1 MSTHKHM
8 EQVFISAYDEYAD
21 AIFRHCFFRVSD
33 RERAK
38 ELSQEVFVRAWE
50 YLKKHSDD
58 EVENMQAL
66 LYHIAR
72 NLIID
77 EYRGRKKQSVSLDVL
92 NEEDG
97 FDPADNGHEEI
108 IRASEMGEVK
118 KAMEEL
124 PDHFRED
131 LLLRYVDDMGVKDVA
146 ELLGEKENAISV
158 RIHRGIA
165 ELRKILKTNE

>member
-1 MSTHKHM
+1 M
-8 EQVFISAYDEYAD
+8 EQVFVSAYDEYAD

-50 YLKKHSDD
+50 YVKKHNED

-77 EYRGRKKQSVSLDVL
+77 EYRGRKKQSVSLDAM

-97 FDPADNGHEEI
+97 FDPGDNGHEEI

-124 PDHFRED
+124 PDHFREV
-131 LLLRYVDDMGVKDVA
+131 LLLRYVDDMSVKDIG

-165 ELRKILKTNE
+165 ELRKILKTHE

>member
-1 MSTHKHM
+1 M

-50 YLKKHSDD
+50 YVQKHSED

-77 EYRGRKKQSVSLDVL
+77 EYRGRKKQSMSLDAMS
-92 NEEDG
+92 EEDG
-97 FDPADNGHEEI
+97 FDPSDDSHTEI

-118 KAMEEL
+118 KAMEDL
-124 PDHFRED
+124 PDHFREV
-131 LLLRYVDDMGVKDVA
+131 LLLRYVDDMGVKDIA
-146 ELLGEKENAISV
+146 ELLEEKENAISV

-165 ELRKILKTNE
+165 ELRKLLKTNE

>member
-1 MSTHKHM
+1 MHAPT
-8 EQVFISAYDEYAD
+8 EQAFISAYDEYAD

-50 YLKKHSDD
+50 YLKKHND
-58 EVENMQAL
+58 EEVVNMQAL

-77 EYRGRKKQSVSLDVL
+77 EYRGRKKQSISLDVL

-97 FDPADNGHEEI
+97 FDPPDDSHTEI

-124 PDHFRED
+124 PDHFREV
-131 LLLRYVDDMGVKDVA
+131 LLLRYVDDMGVKDIA
-146 ELLGEKENAISV
+146 ELLEEKENAISV